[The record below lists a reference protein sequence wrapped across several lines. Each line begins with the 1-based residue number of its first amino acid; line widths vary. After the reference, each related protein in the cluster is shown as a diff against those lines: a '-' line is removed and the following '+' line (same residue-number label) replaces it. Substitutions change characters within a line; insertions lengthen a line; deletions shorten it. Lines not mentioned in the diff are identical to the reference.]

1 MRAQHLKMRAVALV
15 DREVAGLDPGLQQ
28 RENIIEEF
36 SRVKADGRALV
47 AIKTESLLGDVGD
60 ALEFGI
66 GEIEVLA
73 GGFRE
78 MLSGAGKVREDW

>member
-1 MRAQHLKMRAVALV
+1 M
-15 DREVAGLDPGLQQ
+15 QQ

-36 SRVKADGRALV
+36 SRVEADGRALV
-47 AIKTESLLGDVGD
+47 TIKTESLLGDVSD

-66 GEIEVLA
+66 GELEMPA

-78 MLSGAGKVREDW
+78 MLGGASQVEKVGDGGQGIVTIASS